1 MFDPNDADVT
11 LRGRINSS
19 GTAVAYADNQL
30 VTGYISAAVGDVFTV
45 ETDKS
50 LKTNSY
56 TGAAAAYN
64 SSKTLV
70 AQASNGATT
79 VWTFSNDDMTGTFTV
94 PQTLNGKDW
103 TDTIY
108 VRFCVAYTDINNIK
122 IYKQ

>member
-1 MFDPNDADVT
+1 MFDLNDADVT

-19 GTAVAYADNQL
+19 GAAVAYADNQL

-56 TGAAAAYN
+56 TGAAATYN
-64 SSKTLV
+64 SSKTHV
-70 AQASNGATT
+70 AQALNTSTL
-79 VWTFSNDDMTGTFTV
+79 VWTFSNNDMTGTFTV
-94 PQTLNGKDW
+94 PETLNGHDW
-103 TDTIY
+103 TSTVYI
-108 VRFCVAYTDINNIK
+108 RFCIAYTDIDNIK